1 MQARKS
7 SSSCTTSCRYVQRL
21 SSLRTP
27 HKGVLENR
35 ACYQPY
41 EYRPDYRGVAIAYL
55 TSICIQKPTKKTRC
69 SQNCTSQPN
78 HFKHE
83 VRYGVV
89 QKPKYGSAMMAQHRH
104 TQFDSTP
111 ATNPF
116 LLSTVPFRPLGSLPA
131 TTNKL
136 MLNSECNLM
145 VMPAR
150 SCYPP
155 VVNEHYYYLT
165 LCGCSVHIKGRD
177 EFGRFTQ
184 KQLHLFLPFED
195 ENENCMLRIDKA
207 FLGYLKARFQMTNET
222 PCALNGPKNTL
233 NACRSQFLTIP
244 WRIVTTITTLNDSPK
259 RFMNGAVHGPKYG
272 IAMTLMVLKGLARET
287 CFIANGFEAG
297 NNFRSSCYERA
308 SSLKTLNEDYGR
320 SFFNPPFGERQYICF
335 HKYGHAIRLKEK
347 PYCFH
352 IPVAENSIKPEWQFS
367 DVYGFEPELLSM
379 VPRPVLAVI
388 MLYPLHDSHTDDGI
402 GESVDNP
409 HVFLVKQTISNACGT
424 IALLHSIM
432 NNEHVL
438 EFKDRSLIDELMART
453 RDMRPSERA
462 AVVEGEERL
471 SKLHENSAAKGQTEA
486 PPASTKTNLHF
497 VCFIENSGQL
507 YELDGR
513 KDLPVLHGRTSR
525 ETLLEDACEVVK
537 KFMARDPNNVHFTV
551 VALCK
556 KPQ

>member
-1 MQARKS
+1 
-7 SSSCTTSCRYVQRL
+7 
-21 SSLRTP
+21 
-27 HKGVLENR
+27 
-35 ACYQPY
+35 
-41 EYRPDYRGVAIAYL
+41 
-55 TSICIQKPTKKTRC
+55 
-69 SQNCTSQPN
+69 
-78 HFKHE
+78 
-83 VRYGVV
+83 
-89 QKPKYGSAMMAQHRH
+89 
-104 TQFDSTP
+104 
-111 ATNPF
+111 
-116 LLSTVPFRPLGSLPA
+116 
-131 TTNKL
+131 
-136 MLNSECNLM
+136 
-145 VMPAR
+145 
-150 SCYPP
+150 
-155 VVNEHYYYLT
+155 
-165 LCGCSVHIKGRD
+165 
-177 EFGRFTQ
+177 
-184 KQLHLFLPFED
+184 
-195 ENENCMLRIDKA
+195 
-207 FLGYLKARFQMTNET
+207 
-222 PCALNGPKNTL
+222 
-233 NACRSQFLTIP
+233 
-244 WRIVTTITTLNDSPK
+244 
-259 RFMNGAVHGPKYG
+259 
-272 IAMTLMVLKGLARET
+272 MTLQWVPLE
-287 CFIANGFEAG
+287 ANPEVMNQFMYNLG
-297 NNFRSSCYERA
+297 
-308 SSLKTLNEDYGR
+308 
-320 SFFNPPFGERQYICF
+320 
-335 HKYGHAIRLKEK
+335 
-347 PYCFH
+347 
-352 IPVAENSIKPEWQFS
+352 IKPEWQFS